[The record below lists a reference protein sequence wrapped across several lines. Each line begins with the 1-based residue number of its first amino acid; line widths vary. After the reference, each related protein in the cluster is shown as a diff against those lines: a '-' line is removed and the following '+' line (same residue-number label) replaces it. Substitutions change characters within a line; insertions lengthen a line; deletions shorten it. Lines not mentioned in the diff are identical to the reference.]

1 MSTHGNGSGRKR
13 KLKPRHPRLVPLLM
27 LGSDGETY
35 ACSPAV
41 MIPPGVLKNPGVIV
55 AVRLL
60 PRERDI
66 ALNCLQSGV
75 LEATRTLAGILGRKF
90 DA

>member
-1 MSTHGNGSGRKR
+1 MSTHRNGSGRKR

-35 ACSPAV
+35 ACSPATT
-41 MIPPGVLKNPGVIV
+41 IPPGVLKTPGVIV

-60 PRERDI
+60 PKERNI
-66 ALNCLQSGV
+66 ALDCLQSGV
-75 LEATRTLAGILGRKF
+75 IEAARILAGILGRKF